1 MEKRSQEKTAR
12 RRPSPLFCP
21 IRKSE
26 DRRPST
32 CTLPAAAPAQEWQGL
47 LTYDLLAV
55 NKDGPWVHT
64 KFVFWFSDG
73 TEKEVVLI
81 RELYG
86 LDRGEHILHTAHRTT
101 TSTSASRRFFDR
113 LMAVGYEEVIR
124 VKRGEKNDMA
134 MCFGRN
140 FG

>member
-1 MEKRSQEKTAR
+1 MVKKEPRKGRQTSAKSIILPYTEIRGQETVDLYTASGRS
-12 RRPSPLFCP
+12 
-21 IRKSE
+21 
-26 DRRPST
+26 
-32 CTLPAAAPAQEWQGL
+32 AQEWQGL

-55 NKDGPWVHT
+55 NKDGPWYIPNS
-64 KFVFWFSDG
+64 FFWFSDG

-124 VKRGEKNDMA
+124 VKRGEKYDMA

>member
-1 MEKRSQEKTAR
+1 MTSW
-12 RRPSPLFCP
+12 PS
-21 IRKSE
+21 IR
-26 DRRPST
+26 T
-32 CTLPAAAPAQEWQGL
+32 GL
-47 LTYDLLAV
+47 GYIP
-55 NKDGPWVHT
+55 NS
-64 KFVFWFSDG
+64 FFWFSDG

-124 VKRGEKNDMA
+124 VKRGGKYDMA
-134 MCFGRN
+134 MCFRKEFWVKLSLKRLIGRRKSCTI
-140 FG
+140 GVEAVI